1 MTLKYKLLT
10 LVFFGVL
17 GLQAQN
23 DQKPKIAVV
32 GIGGEIST
40 FSPDI
45 TTYEDFPILRGQQL
59 IDSYPFFRPD
69 SSLTDRANW
78 IPILNGYASTGGT
91 IEFKAYEK
99 IVNEAIVKLKE
110 NAPYDGVFFDIHG
123 AMIVQGMDDPEGD
136 FISRIREA
144 LGTEVLI
151 STTMDLHGSVPRRLA
166 RNTDLITA
174 FREAPHDDRF
184 ETKKRALVNL
194 LNRIEEGKGKPKYKA
209 WIPVPILLPGEQT
222 STRVEPAKSLY
233 ALIPELVNG
242 DKVIDIA
249 IWMSYPWAD
258 KPDNHGVVMAYG
270 DDKAAVQKAA
280 ETIANRF
287 WEIRHQFDF
296 VNETVSFEEAV
307 ERALKSN
314 KKPFIISDMG
324 DNPGA
329 GGSGDITWTL
339 NELLKRK
346 EFTSKNGKSW
356 IYGGIKAPK
365 FVEKAIQIGEG
376 GKIDAEA
383 GAEIDDRYA
392 GPVRIKGKITKI
404 FEGEDGTEVVINIG
418 NGYAVFSSGRFTF
431 HYKKQFENLNLD
443 PENADILIVK
453 QGYLVKELYDMR
465 GDWLMA
471 LTPGGVDQDLKRLDY
486 YRIRRP
492 MYPLNDF
499 KKEPNLK
506 AKFIH
511 LADEI
516 KR

>member
-1 MTLKYKLLT
+1 MRYIFLSIFFLLT
-10 LVFFGVL
+10 LGI
-17 GLQAQN
+17 QAQN
-23 DQKPKIAVV
+23 GQKPKIAIV

-45 TTYEDFPILRGQQL
+45 TTYEDFPILRGQEL
-59 IDSYPFFRPD
+59 MDSYPFFRPD
-69 SSLTDRANW
+69 SSLTDKAEW
-78 IPILNGYASTGGT
+78 VPILNGYASTGGT

-99 IVNEAIVKLKE
+99 IVHEAIRKLKE
-110 NAPYDGVFFDIHG
+110 NAPYDGILFDIHG

-174 FREAPHDDRF
+174 FRKAPHDDRF

-194 LNRIEEGKGKPKYKA
+194 LDRIEKKKGKPKYKA

-233 ALIPELVNG
+233 AMIPELIHG

-258 KPDNHGVVMAYG
+258 KPDNHAVVMAYG
-270 DDKAAVQKAA
+270 DDKNAVQKAA
-280 ETIANRF
+280 EKIAKTF
-287 WEIRHQFDF
+287 WEVRNQFDF

-307 ERALKSN
+307 ERALKSD

-339 NELLKRK
+339 HELLQIPI
-346 EFTSKNGKSW
+346 FTDPDGKSW
-356 IYGGIKAPK
+356 IYGGLKAPE
-365 FVEKAIQIGEG
+365 FVEKAVEIGVGNE
-376 GKIDAEA
+376 IDARA

-392 GPVRIKGKITKI
+392 GPVQIKGKIVKI
-404 FEGEDGTEVVINIG
+404 RKGDKDTQVVVNIG
-418 NGYAVFSSGRFTF
+418 NGYVVLSSGRFTF
-431 HYKKQFENLNLD
+431 HYKKQFENLDLD
-443 PENADILIVK
+443 PENSDILIVK

-486 YRIRRP
+486 HRIRRP

-499 KKEPNLK
+499 KKEPNLE
-506 AKFIH
+506 ARFIH